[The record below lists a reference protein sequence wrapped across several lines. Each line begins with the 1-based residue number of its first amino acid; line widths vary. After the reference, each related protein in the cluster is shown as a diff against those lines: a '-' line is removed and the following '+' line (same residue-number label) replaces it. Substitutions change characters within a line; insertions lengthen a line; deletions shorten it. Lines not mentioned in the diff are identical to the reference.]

1 MESPRPTPRH
11 PNTPSPQPPLMKPLR
26 PYLKLKHLLWPG
38 LFLILMGL
46 TAGLVSGS
54 WGPVPVGLLSAGI
67 GLLVVW
73 LGSQA
78 SSFQGL
84 LGKRST
90 QAGTNAVLA
99 TLAVLAIF
107 LLTNFLA
114 TRYNTRVDLTEN
126 RLFTLAPQSQEVV
139 QSLEDPVK
147 IWIFDLTP
155 DPADRDLLENYR
167 RQNPDGFAYEYVDP
181 QVQPG
186 LAERFG
192 VQNFGEVYVEKGDRR
207 QLVQTIG
214 QTQRLSERRLTT
226 ALVKITSDRQTKVY
240 FLQGHGERAL
250 DPGQGGLGQA
260 VTSLTDETFQAEP
273 LNLANTA
280 EIPADAAVIVVAGPQ
295 RPLLAEEVTRLQQF
309 QTRKGGLLLLI
320 DPQTNPELDDL
331 LEPWGVAFSDRILV
345 DPAAGRDGAVT
356 VITEY
361 GQHPITDGLNNG
373 ITFFPLA
380 RPLELGDVE
389 GVELAPLLFTNVR
402 TQAQQIGEDGQLQ
415 LDPAA
420 PEGNLVL
427 GAAFSRRLSDAPAPS
442 PSPNADEPPPTQDE
456 ARMVAIGNS
465 AFITDG
471 LIDQQLNRDLFLN
484 AIGWLSQDADP
495 TLSIRAA
502 EPTNRRVLFSPPQ
515 QIVLI
520 LTSLV
525 FLPLVGL
532 ALAVGVWWRR
542 R

>member
-1 MESPRPTPRH
+1 
-11 PNTPSPQPPLMKPLR
+11 MKLLR
-26 PYLKLKHLLWPG
+26 PYLKLKHLIWPG

-78 SSFQGL
+78 SGVQGL
-84 LGKRST
+84 WGKRST

-147 IWIFDLTP
+147 VWIFDLAP
-155 DPADRDLLENYR
+155 NPADRDLLENYR
-167 RQNPDGFAYEYVDP
+167 RQNPDRFAYEYVDP

-207 QLVQTIG
+207 QLVQSISPS
-214 QTQRLSERRLTT
+214 QRLTERRLTT

-240 FLQGHGERAL
+240 FLQGHGEREL
-250 DPGQGGLGQA
+250 NPGQGGLAQA
-260 VTSLTDETFQAEP
+260 ITSLTDETFQAEP

-280 EIPADAAVIVVAGPQ
+280 EIPADAAVIVIAGPQ
-295 RPLLAEEVTRLQQF
+295 RPLLAEEITKLREF
-309 QTRKGGLLLLI
+309 QTRKGGLMLLV
-320 DPQTNPELDDL
+320 DPQTNPELDGL
-331 LEPWGVAFSDRILV
+331 LEDWGVAFSDRILV

-356 VITEY
+356 IITEY
-361 GQHPITDGLNNG
+361 GPHPITDGLNNG

-380 RPLELGDVE
+380 RPLELGEVE
-389 GVELAPLLFTNVR
+389 GVELTPLLFTNAR

-415 LDPAA
+415 LDPEA

-427 GAAFSRRLSDAPAPS
+427 GAALSRRLSNAPAPS
-442 PSPNADEPPPTQDE
+442 PSPDTEEPPAQDE
-456 ARMVAIGNS
+456 VRMVAIGNS
-465 AFITDG
+465 AFATNG

-495 TLSIRAA
+495 TFTVRAA
-502 EPTNRRVLFSPPQ
+502 EPTNRRVLFSPSQ
-515 QIVLI
+515 QIGLI

-525 FLPLVGL
+525 FLPLAGL

>member
-1 MESPRPTPRH
+1 
-11 PNTPSPQPPLMKPLR
+11 MKSLR
-26 PYLKLKHLLWPG
+26 PYLKLKHLIWPG

-46 TAGLVSGS
+46 TAGLVAGT

-67 GLLVVW
+67 GLLVLW

-78 SSFQGL
+78 SGFQGL
-84 LGKRST
+84 WGKRST

-114 TRYNTRVDLTEN
+114 SRYNTRLDLTEN

-147 IWIFDLTP
+147 VWIFDLAP
-155 DPADRDLLENYR
+155 NPADRDLLENYR
-167 RQNPDGFAYEYVDP
+167 RQNPDKFAYEYVDP

-192 VQNFGEVYVEKGDRR
+192 VQNFGEVYVEKGDSRSDPSGNRR
-207 QLVQTIG
+207 QLVQTISPS
-214 QTQRLSERRLTT
+214 QRLTERRLTT

-240 FLQGHGERAL
+240 FLQGHGEREL
-250 DPGQGGLGQA
+250 NPGQGGLAQA
-260 VTSLTDETFQAEP
+260 ITSLTDETFQAEP

-280 EIPADAAVIVVAGPQ
+280 EIPADAAVIVIAGPQ
-295 RPLLAEEVTRLQQF
+295 RPLLEEEITRLREF
-309 QTRKGGLLLLI
+309 QTRKGGLMLLV
-320 DPQTNPELDDL
+320 DPQANPGLDAL
-331 LEPWGVAFSDRILV
+331 LESWGVAFSDRVLV

-356 VITEY
+356 IITEY
-361 GQHPITDGLNNG
+361 GPHPITDGLNNG

-380 RPLELGDVE
+380 RPLELGEVE
-389 GVELAPLLFTNVR
+389 GVEMTPLLFTNVR

-415 LDPAA
+415 LDPEA

-427 GAAFSRRLSDAPAPS
+427 GAAFSRRLSDAPTPS
-442 PSPNADEPPPTQDE
+442 PSPDIAAPPIQNE
-456 ARMVAIGNS
+456 VRMVAIGNS
-465 AFITDG
+465 TFATNG

-484 AIGWLSQDADP
+484 AIGWLSQEADQ
-495 TLSIRAA
+495 TFTVRAA
-502 EPTNRRVLFSPPQ
+502 EPTNRRVLFSPSQ
-515 QIVLI
+515 QIGLI

-525 FLPLVGL
+525 FLPLAGL

>member
-1 MESPRPTPRH
+1 
-11 PNTPSPQPPLMKPLR
+11 MKHLR
-26 PYLKLKHLLWPG
+26 PYLKLKHLIWPG
-38 LFLILMGL
+38 VFLILMGL
-46 TAGLVSGS
+46 TAGLVSGT

-78 SSFQGL
+78 SGLQGL
-84 LGKRST
+84 WGKRST
-90 QAGTNAVLA
+90 QAGTNAALA

-114 TRYNTRVDLTEN
+114 SRYNTRVDLTEN

-147 IWIFDLTP
+147 VWIFDLAP
-155 DPADRDLLENYR
+155 NPADKDLLENYR
-167 RQNPDGFAYEYVDP
+167 RQNPDRFAYEYVDP

-207 QLVQTIG
+207 QLVQAISPS
-214 QTQRLSERRLTT
+214 QRLTERRLTT

-250 DPGQGGLGQA
+250 NPGQGGLAQA
-260 VTSLTDETFQAEP
+260 ITSLTEETFQAEP

-280 EIPADAAVIVVAGPQ
+280 EIPADAAVIVIAGPQ
-295 RPLLAEEVTRLQQF
+295 RPLLAEEVTRLREF
-309 QTRKGGLLLLI
+309 QTRKGGLLLLV
-320 DPQTNPELDDL
+320 DPQTNPGLDAL
-331 LEPWGVAFSDRILV
+331 LEPWGVALSDRILV
-345 DPAAGRDGAVT
+345 DPAAGRDGAIAI
-356 VITEY
+356 ITEY
-361 GQHPITDGLNNG
+361 GPHPITDGLNNG

-380 RPLELGDVE
+380 RPLELGEVE
-389 GVELAPLLFTNVR
+389 GVELMPLLLTNPR
-402 TQAQQIGEDGQLQ
+402 TQAQQIGEDGQLRP
-415 LDPAA
+415 DPEA

-427 GAAFSRRLSDAPAPS
+427 GAAFSRRLSNAPAPS
-442 PSPNADEPPPTQDE
+442 PSPDTAEPPPAQDE
-456 ARMVAIGNS
+456 VRMVVIGNS
-465 AFITDG
+465 TFATNG

-484 AIGWLSQDADP
+484 AIGWLSQEADP
-495 TLSIRAA
+495 TFTVRAA
-502 EPTNRRVLFSPPQ
+502 EPTNRRVLFSPAQ
-515 QIVLI
+515 QIGLI
-520 LTSLV
+520 LASLV
-525 FLPLVGL
+525 FLPLAGL

>member
-1 MESPRPTPRH
+1 
-11 PNTPSPQPPLMKPLR
+11 MKPLR
-26 PYLKLKHLLWPG
+26 PYLKPKYLIWPG

-46 TAGLVSGS
+46 TAGLVSGN

-78 SSFQGL
+78 SGFQGL
-84 LGKRST
+84 WGKRST

-114 TRYNTRVDLTEN
+114 SRYNSRVDLTEN

-147 IWIFDLTP
+147 VWIFDLAP
-155 DPADRDLLENYR
+155 NPADKDLLENYR

-192 VQNFGEVYVEKGDRR
+192 VQNFGEVYLEKGDRR
-207 QLVQTIG
+207 QLVQAISPS
-214 QTQRLSERRLTT
+214 QRLSERQVTT
-226 ALVKITSDRQTKVY
+226 ALVKITSDRQTRVY
-240 FLQGHGERAL
+240 FLQGHGERQL

-295 RPLLAEEVTRLQQF
+295 RPLLAEEITRLQDF
-309 QTRKGGLLLLI
+309 QTRKGGLLLLV
-320 DPQTNPELDDL
+320 DPQVNPELDDL
-331 LEPWGVAFSDRILV
+331 LEDWGVAFSDRVLV

-389 GVELAPLLFTNVR
+389 TVQLEPLLFTNIR

-427 GAAFSRRLSDAPAPS
+427 GAAFSRPLGNAPAPS
-442 PSPNADEPPPTQDE
+442 PSPDAAEPPVQDE
-456 ARMVAIGNS
+456 VRMVAIGNS

-495 TLSIRAA
+495 TLSVRAA
-502 EPTNRRVLFSPPQ
+502 EPTNRRVLFSPSQ
-515 QIVLI
+515 QIGLI
-520 LTSLV
+520 LTALV
-525 FLPLVGL
+525 FLPLAGL
-532 ALAVGVWWRR
+532 ALAFGVWWRR